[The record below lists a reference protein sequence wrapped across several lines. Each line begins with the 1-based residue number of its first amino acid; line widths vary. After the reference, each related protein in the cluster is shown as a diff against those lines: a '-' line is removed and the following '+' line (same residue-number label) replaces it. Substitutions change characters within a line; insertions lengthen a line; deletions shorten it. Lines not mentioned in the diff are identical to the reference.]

1 MFINNFDPVALEIF
15 SLEIR
20 WYSLAY
26 IFGIIL
32 GWILAKKLF
41 IQDIEVKNK
50 FDDYLTYLI
59 IGIILGGRLGYI
71 FIYNLSFYVNNPLD
85 IFKIW
90 QGGMSFHGGLIGV
103 IFASIFFAKK
113 NKQNSF
119 LYMDIVALVAP
130 IGLFFGRIAN
140 FINSELYGTITNV
153 PWAVTFIQVD
163 NLPRHPSQLYEA
175 LLEGLFLFLLLL
187 YFKNKFSKKP
197 GIISGLFLIIY
208 SIFRFIVE
216 FYRVPDEQLGYIFL
230 NLTMGQ
236 VVSLIFMLS
245 GLILFY
251 LKYETRLDI
260 LAQLFFLQCLK
271 PHLFSTQEIFHD
283 LKILLELQF

>member
-15 SLEIR
+15 SLEVR

-41 IQDIEVKNK
+41 IQNIEVKNK

-71 FIYNLSFYVNNPLD
+71 FIYNLNFYLNNPLD

-103 IFASIFFAKK
+103 IFASIIFAKK
-113 NKQNSF
+113 NNQNSF

-130 IGLFFGRIAN
+130 IGIFFGRIAN
-140 FINSELYGTITNV
+140 FINSELYGTTTNV
-153 PWAVTFIQVD
+153 PWAVIFIQVD

-175 LLEGLFLFLLLL
+175 LLEGLFLFLLLI
-187 YFKNKFSKKP
+187 YFKNKFSNKP
-197 GIISGLFLIIY
+197 GIISGLFLIFY
-208 SIFRFIVE
+208 SIFRFFIE
-216 FYRVPDEQLGYIFL
+216 FYRVPDEQLGFIFL
-230 NLTMGQ
+230 SITMGQ

-245 GLILFY
+245 GLILLYF
-251 LKYETRLDI
+251 KYETN
-260 LAQLFFLQCLK
+260 K
-271 PHLFSTQEIFHD
+271 N
-283 LKILLELQF
+283 K